1 MTRELH
7 PDMAILRE
15 AQKGAYGGA
24 TIAAQRADWSRYA
37 AILAEPPPADMK
49 VQDRTLPVP
58 TGPVKVR
65 IYTAANPSGAALVY
79 MHGGGFMKGDLDSSD
94 SVAWGFCAQTGAT
107 VVSVDY
113 RLTPEHPFPA
123 AFDDSLGVLRHIAE
137 HPGQFG
143 IDPARLGVIGDS
155 AGGTLA
161 ISLALAARNGIAPAL
176 RAQAAIYAG
185 IQTDKTLPSYAENAT
200 GYGLTTESSTRYQTM
215 LLTRPEDWR
224 NEYARPVLAAH
235 FHGMA
240 PALVHTAQFDPI
252 RDDGRLYASRLALD
266 GVDVTYREARGMI
279 HGFMRARFKGPG
291 VKLEYDAI
299 CDFLR
304 SRL

>member
-1 MTRELH
+1 MAELH
-7 PDMAILRE
+7 PDMTILRE

-37 AILAEPPPADMK
+37 AILAEPPPADMT

-58 TGPVKVR
+58 TAPVKVR
-65 IYTAANPSGAALVY
+65 IYTAAKPSGAALLY

-113 RLTPEHPFPA
+113 RLTPEHPHPA
-123 AFDDSLGVLRHIAE
+123 AFDDSLGVLRHVAA
-137 HPGQFG
+137 HPGEFG

-176 RAQAAIYAG
+176 RCQAAIYAG
-185 IQTDKTLPSYAENAT
+185 IQTDKTLPSYTENAT
-200 GYGLTTESSTRYQTM
+200 GFGLTTESSTRYQKM
-215 LLTRPEDWR
+215 LLTRPEDWS
-224 NEYARPVLAAH
+224 NEYARPVLAADYR
-235 FHGMA
+235 GMA
-240 PALVHTAQFDPI
+240 PALVHSAQFDPI

-279 HGFMRARFKGPG
+279 HGFMRARFKGAG
-291 VKLEYDAI
+291 VKAEYDAI